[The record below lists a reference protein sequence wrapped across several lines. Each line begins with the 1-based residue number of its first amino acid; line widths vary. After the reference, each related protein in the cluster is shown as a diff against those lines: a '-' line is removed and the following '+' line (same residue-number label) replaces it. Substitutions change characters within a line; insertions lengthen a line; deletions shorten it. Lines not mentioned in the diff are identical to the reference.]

1 MGKLDGKVA
10 IVTGASKGIGACI
23 ARHLADEGAAVVVNY
38 ASSKDGAERVVG
50 EITAKGG
57 RAIAVQADV
66 ARQAEVDRLFAETAR
81 AFGRLDILVNNAGV
95 YDWLPLEQV
104 TETHFHRHFDL
115 NVLGVLLASK
125 AAVKQFGPA
134 GGAIINISSL
144 ASTAGLAGS
153 SVYSAT
159 KAAVDSLTRTLAAEL
174 GPRNIRVNA
183 INPGM
188 VDTEGARSGG
198 FTEGDIRKEI
208 ESRTPLGR
216 IGQPRDIAPAAVFLA
231 SDAAAWITGET
242 LLIAGGL
249 R

>member
-10 IVTGASKGIGACI
+10 IVTGASKGIGASI

-57 RAIAVQADV
+57 QAIAVQADV

-144 ASTAGLAGS
+144 ASTTGLAGS

-198 FTEGDIRKEI
+198 FTGGDIRKEI
-208 ESRTPLGR
+208 EARTPLGR
-216 IGQPRDIAPAAVFLA
+216 IGQPRDVAPAAVFLA
-231 SDAAAWITGET
+231 SEDAAWITGET
-242 LLIAGGL
+242 LLIAGGM